1 MGAGIRQDLL
11 NKRLYRRLKRL
22 QRELAAEGF
31 LFAYNRYYLTLRI
44 EQTLIEVRYRIL
56 RASNGEVAW
65 LLRLT
70 ATNERNGQAYV
81 IEPADVGDI
90 VRYVRGEAYCN
101 FITKPIGPALREVDR
116 INEILS
122 KQRRST

>member
-11 NKRLYRRLKRL
+11 NKRLYRRLKKL

-31 LFAYNRYYLTLRI
+31 LFDYKQYSLRLQI
-44 EQTLIEVRYRIL
+44 AKVAIDVRYRIL
-56 RASNGEVAW
+56 RASNGEVAG

-70 ATNERNGQAYV
+70 ATNERNGQV
-81 IEPADVGDI
+81 FVKEPCDKQDI
-90 VRYVRGEAYCN
+90 VNLVKGEAYCN

-116 INEILS
+116 IV
-122 KQRRST
+122 KQLEQ